1 MWASGKATASPA
13 ATDAGAAAGAGAE
26 GERVE
31 VVEEVPV
38 KGDGEALVGGERQS
52 AP

>member
-1 MWASGKATASPA
+1 MTAAPA
-13 ATDAGAAAGAGAE
+13 ADASEAVAAGAE
-26 GERVE
+26 GDRVE
-31 VVEEVPV
+31 VVEEVAV